1 MGQRRLLA
9 VVNRPVHLVNRKRE
23 METISQAIFDEGDG
37 CRLVLVEGAGGLGKT
52 RLVEEVL
59 RRLGH
64 PETREIYR
72 APRPENDWSQRSPQV
87 LISDLIDFT
96 DVRLHTR
103 EYLLEKLADPLN
115 WNGRIRFTHYA
126 QAHARYQRLADF
138 GVAFTMLQPAAVESE
153 KAFWE
158 DYRQAAQK
166 QRLVIPMDTTEQLAI
181 ISSKWLLDRGLIRPE
196 DTAFNTQQWLL
207 DQIKAGSFA
216 NTTIIIAGRQEEGA
230 LFFDLLKQ
238 TAHQAQD
245 KCELITVNLQPFKL
259 ADTRAYF
266 DTIYEDWHEALAHE
280 VDQETAV
287 HIRKVL
293 ELLRADAERLEV
305 LWLFTGGQPIRLALY
320 LDVLVE
326 GRTIPEPLLSP
337 LPAAR
342 RAAANPETLTAIQ
355 KEIEAEFV
363 QLLFSA
369 EPDLRARILRSLA
382 RATRGLNAEQLHFI
396 LDSEPQQKV
405 KEWQPNTRQLEAIRT
420 ELNDIGRLSIVKNKP
435 GGRVGLQDEMYR
447 IYAECMSANEADR
460 QKEMIS
466 RQAAYRQMQTWA
478 DYLRQQ
484 LDEEDEV
491 YVRDDLKRIH
501 VERPS
506 NILSTR
512 MPTASAIEERR
523 RNQAA
528 AALLEAELEYL
539 HYTLLID
546 PNVHFNDIYYNMA
559 NERLSTYQEAE
570 VAMFQA
576 EMWRILHDNNTFRFI
591 DIPERPRYGGDPEPL
606 PVILRRAAQTDDA
619 AKWIIR
625 FVLRK
630 DYDRAIALANEIDVV
645 VTQLT
650 DTNEYHS
657 WNHTLAYGERACW
670 REYARLLKAEDI
682 QQSVAILEETAKE
695 LEALVQADIHTVVF
709 PDRKEY
715 GFRGHPAEKRVILVL
730 SLIYYNL
737 GYVQTTLGEFEQ
749 GVQSYANSLRYIRQL
764 RANQSK
770 AREAT
775 VRNNL
780 SRALGE
786 MGKKRALRVCEDALE
801 LRIQVGEWLPIA
813 LSYNTL
819 GLIMNDLYRPYE
831 ATQYCARALAIASRV
846 GDERTIGLVLV
857 QLGEAL
863 RRLVLFKIAP
873 EDSPDEIYREAE
885 RALEQ
890 AREIFASLQE
900 SVRLIE
906 ANLET
911 GCLYRNWMLIT
922 DRVQLPRIWE
932 RRYGDA
938 VDYLLQAVQ
947 MAHERQL
954 VRLELDARAN
964 LAWTHFY
971 AQEWTAV
978 SESLQ
983 LAEKLVPAAALL
995 KVGQPPPRRDA
1006 APSHFFK
1013 QLGKLYGLHGQMAL
1027 KQFEA
1032 VVEKEKSRLYTAV
1045 DRAAFLKQKEALLT
1059 KAADAYVQALAYAEL
1074 FIPRSDA
1081 LVIMYDVLYSYLKR
1095 MNRHEL
1101 QLFYQAE
1108 RDASRKYN
1116 VRQIELENF
1125 GNLEGFLRDNF
1136 GDYYEPDTAV
1146 TPS

>member
-9 VVNRPVHLVNRKRE
+9 VVNRPVHLVNRKKE

-64 PETREIYR
+64 SETREMYR
-72 APRPENDWSQRSPQV
+72 APRPENDWAQRHPQV

-138 GVAFTMLQPAAVESE
+138 GVAFTMLQPAAVEAE
-153 KAFWE
+153 NAFWE
-158 DYRQAAQK
+158 DYRQVAQK

-216 NTTIIIAGRQEEGA
+216 NTTLIIAGRQEEGT

-259 ADTRAYF
+259 ADTKAYF
-266 DTIYEDWHEALAHE
+266 DTIYEDWHETLAHE
-280 VDQETAV
+280 ADQETAV

-342 RAAANPETLTAIQ
+342 RATANPETLIAIQ

-405 KEWQPNTRQLEAIRT
+405 KEWQPNARQLEAIRS

-484 LDEEDEV
+484 LDEEDEA

-528 AALLEAELEYL
+528 ANLLEAELEYL
-539 HYTLLID
+539 HYTLLLD

-559 NERLSTYQEAE
+559 NERVTAYQEAE

-576 EMWRILHDNNTFRFI
+576 EMWRILQDSNTFRFM
-591 DIPERPRYGGDPEPL
+591 DIPERPRHGRETESL
-606 PVILRRAAQTDDA
+606 PVILRRAAETDDA
-619 AKWIIR
+619 VKWIIR

-630 DYDRAIALANEIDVV
+630 EYDQAIALADAIDAEAAK
-645 VTQLT
+645 LT
-650 DTNEYHS
+650 DNNERHS
-657 WNHTLAYGERACW
+657 WNHTLARHERLCW
-670 REYARLLKAEDI
+670 REYARLLRAENI
-682 QQSVAILEETAKE
+682 KQSVTLYEQAIKE
-695 LEALVQADIHTVVF
+695 LEALAQADVNTLVF
-709 PDRKEY
+709 PERNEY
-715 GFRGHPAEKRVILVL
+715 GFVNHPAEKRLLLMLAIMH
-730 SLIYYNL
+730 SNL
-737 GYVQTTLGEFEQ
+737 GYGYTTLGEFVKATQ
-749 GVQSYANSLRYIRQL
+749 AYANSLKYTRQL
-764 RANQSK
+764 PAKQSK
-770 AREAT
+770 SREAT
-775 VRNNL
+775 TRNNL
-780 SRALGE
+780 GRALAE
-786 MGKKRALRVCEDALE
+786 MGKKRSVRVCEDALE

-846 GDERTIGLVLV
+846 DDPRVTGLVLV

-863 RRLVLFKIAP
+863 RRLVVSKIP
-873 EDSPDEIYREAE
+873 PQDSPDEIYREAE

-890 AREIFASLQE
+890 ARDIFTNLQE

-922 DRVQLPRIWE
+922 DRTQLPRIWE

-971 AQEWTAV
+971 AQDWTAV
-978 SESLQ
+978 TESLQ
-983 LAEKLVPAAALL
+983 LAEKLVPSAGLL
-995 KVGQPPPRRDA
+995 KAGQPPPRRDA
-1006 APSHFFK
+1006 VPSHFYK

-1032 VVEKEKSRLYTAV
+1032 VVEKEKSRLYTAA
-1045 DRAAFLKQKEALLT
+1045 DRAAFLKQKEAFLA
-1059 KAADAYVQALAYAEL
+1059 KAADAYVQALGYAEL
-1074 FIPRSDA
+1074 FIPRSEA
-1081 LVIMYDVLYSYLKR
+1081 LVIMYDVLYGYLKR

-1101 QLFYQAE
+1101 QLFYRAE
-1108 RDASRKYN
+1108 REASQKYS

-1136 GDYYEPDTAV
+1136 GDYYDLDMV
-1146 TPS
+1146 TTPT